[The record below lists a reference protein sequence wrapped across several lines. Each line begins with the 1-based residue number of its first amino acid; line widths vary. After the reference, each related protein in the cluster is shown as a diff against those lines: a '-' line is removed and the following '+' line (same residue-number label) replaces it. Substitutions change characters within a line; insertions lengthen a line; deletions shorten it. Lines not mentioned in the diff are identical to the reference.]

1 MTHKIFELSGAKINY
16 KGQGTCL
23 IALPDGITPKKAVIA
38 VHGSGRGAFDY
49 LDEPFYK
56 RQLEI
61 SLRNGCLFAC
71 VSNVRD
77 TWGTDDGLYNLVLLI
92 DHLKANYNMDKVIL
106 WSTSAGGTL
115 ANRLVAE
122 HPELV
127 EMVIG
132 TFPVYDLVSGFL
144 VLDSCKTA
152 WKTTD
157 FDEFKQKIQGKNPA
171 DFPDKLTHCKY
182 FIAHGSADSAVP
194 INEHSLRLK
203 QDLGENVM
211 LEIIEN
217 GEHETSN
224 FAYYGKAVAKA
235 FGDVKILQNAKSRE
249 NKKNTY

>member
-16 KGQGTCL
+16 EGQGTCL

-38 VHGSGRGAFDY
+38 VHGSGRGALDY

-61 SLRNGCLFAC
+61 SLQNGCMFAC

-77 TWGTDDGLYNLVLLI
+77 TWGTDDGLHNLLLLI
-92 DHLKANYNMDKVIL
+92 DHVKSNYNINKVIL

-115 ANRLVAE
+115 ANRTVIE

-127 EMVIG
+127 ELVIG
-132 TFPVYDLVSGFL
+132 TFPVYDLVSEFL

-157 FDEFKQKIQGKNPA
+157 FNEFKQKTKGKNPA
-171 DFPDKLTHCKY
+171 DFADKLACCKHY
-182 FIAHGSADSAVP
+182 IAHGSADTAVP
-194 INEHSLRLK
+194 IKDHSLKLK
-203 QDLGENVM
+203 NDVGENVM

-224 FAYYGKAVAKA
+224 FAYFGKALEKA
-235 FGDVKILQNAKSRE
+235 FESIK
-249 NKKNTY
+249 